1 MPRRRLLSVSAK
13 AAPRR
18 RLRGFTLIELLVVL
32 AIMAIATAGATLAL
46 RDSDHTRIEREAD
59 RLAALLEA
67 ARAQSRASGIPVRW
81 QPEGDGFVFAG
92 LPETSTL
99 PREWLAPTLVLSGGT
114 AQMLRSENIELVL
127 GPEPVLPAQTLTI
140 AIAGKPQVRRTV
152 ATDGVRP
159 FRLMVEGPAP

>member
-1 MPRRRLLSVSAK
+1 MFSASAQPARRGL
-13 AAPRR
+13 
-18 RLRGFTLIELLVVL
+18 LRGFTLIELLVVL

-46 RDSDHTRIEREAD
+46 RDSDQTRIEREAD

-81 QPEGDGFVFAG
+81 QAASDGFVFAG
-92 LPETSTL
+92 LPETDKL
-99 PREWLAPTLVLSGGT
+99 PRQWLAPTQVIAGSTLQT
-114 AQMLRSENIELVL
+114 LRSENVELIL

-140 AIAGKPQVRRTV
+140 AIAGKPRLRRTV

-159 FRLMVEGPAP
+159 FRPVIEEPAR